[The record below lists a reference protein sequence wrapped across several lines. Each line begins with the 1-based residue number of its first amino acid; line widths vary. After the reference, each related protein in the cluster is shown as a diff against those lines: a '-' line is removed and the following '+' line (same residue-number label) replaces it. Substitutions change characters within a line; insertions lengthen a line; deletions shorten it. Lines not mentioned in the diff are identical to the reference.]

1 MRLNRL
7 WATGQ
12 VAPFL
17 AIAALLIAG
26 LVHPAKGMRRD
37 TLKLVTSQGVREI
50 SVEVTESPQEKATG
64 LMFRTALADNAG
76 MLFSYDTP
84 QEITMWMRNT
94 YIPLDMVFIRADGRV
109 QRIEAWTVPLSE
121 DIVASHGDV
130 TACLELA
137 GGAAERLG
145 LKVGDHVQYPLFAA
159 GK

>member
-1 MRLNRL
+1 MRQNRL

-37 TLKLVTSQGVREI
+37 TLKLVTSQGVRDI

-76 MLFSYDTP
+76 MLFYYDTP

-94 YIPLDMVFIRADGRV
+94 YIPLDMVFIRPDGRV
-109 QRIEAWTVPLSE
+109 HRIEAWTVPLSE

-130 TACLELA
+130 AACLELA

-145 LKVGDHVQYPLFAA
+145 LKVGDRVEYPLFAA